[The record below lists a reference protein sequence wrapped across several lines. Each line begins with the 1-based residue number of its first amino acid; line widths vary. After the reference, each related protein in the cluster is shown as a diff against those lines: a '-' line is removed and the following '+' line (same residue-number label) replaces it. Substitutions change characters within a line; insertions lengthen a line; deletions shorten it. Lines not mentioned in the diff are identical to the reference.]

1 MGDKSLVMV
10 FLNELGARV
19 SITLPAVKDGVTPLE
34 VSAAMD
40 VIIEKNIFNST
51 GGDFKVKHS
60 AQITERNVTALE
72 VR

>member
-1 MGDKSLVMV
+1 MGDKSLVMI

-19 SITLPAVKDGVTPLE
+19 SITLPAVKDGVTALE
-34 VSAAMD
+34 VSDAMD
-40 VIIEKNIFNST
+40 VLIAKNVFKST
-51 GGDFKVKHS
+51 GGDLKVKHS

>member
-19 SITLPAVKDGVTPLE
+19 SVTLPSVKDGITAQE
-34 VSAAMD
+34 VSDAMD
-40 VIIEKNIFNST
+40 VIIEKNIFKST

-72 VR
+72 IR